1 MTTLDTQEQALLAW
15 MKHREGSLAYSNDR
29 PDKLYPDSSGR
40 SDCSGVIWAAYA
52 AIGVRLQAIDM
63 SYEMAT
69 TGTPIASG
77 ATIAQF
83 RAIAHLLRP
92 GDIVAMAL
100 KSGYGSGTRI
110 NHVELSTGP
119 GLRSWGHGGYPHKY
133 GPVLTDITDQYTLG
147 DATWWTVRRIL
158 DPTPDTKPVPTEE
171 GEPEMTII
179 KSPNRPHALTGPGC
193 VHIFRNGEE
202 LETTLTVLKP
212 AVKDA
217 INDRQYDV
225 IRAVIY
231 AGTLDAE
238 TTKTQLADIYAA
250 LDKEPQA

>member
-15 MKHREGSLAYSNDR
+15 MERREASLAYSNDR
-29 PDKLYPDSSGR
+29 PDKLYPDSSGK

-52 AIGVRLQAIDM
+52 AIGVRLQAVDM
-63 SYEMAT
+63 SYEMAAA
-69 TGTPIASG
+69 GTPIASG
-77 ATIAQF
+77 ATITQF

-110 NHVELSTGP
+110 NHVEMSTGP
-119 GLRSWGHGGYPHKY
+119 LLTSWGHGGYPHKY
-133 GPVLTDITDQYTLG
+133 GPVLTDITDAYTLG

-158 DPTPDTKPVPTEE
+158 DLTPDTQPTPTESE
-171 GEPEMTII
+171 PPEMTII
-179 KSPNRPHALTGPGC
+179 KSPNRPHALAGPGC
-193 VHIFRNGEE
+193 FHIFRNSEE
-202 LETTLTVLKP
+202 LETALTVLKP

-225 IRAVIY
+225 VRAVIL

-238 TTKTQLADIYAA
+238 TTKTQLDTIYAA
-250 LDKEPQA
+250 LDKETSE

>member
-69 TGTPIASG
+69 AGTPIASG

-133 GPVLTDITDQYTLG
+133 GPVLTDITDAYTLG
-147 DATWWTVRRIL
+147 DATWRTVRRIL
-158 DPTPDTKPVPTEE
+158 TPTPDTKPAESD
-171 GEPEMTII
+171 PEMTI
-179 KSPNRPHALTGPGC
+179 
-193 VHIFRNGEE
+193 F
-202 LETTLTVLKP
+202 
-212 AVKDA
+212 
-217 INDRQYDV
+217 
-225 IRAVIY
+225 
-231 AGTLDAE
+231 
-238 TTKTQLADIYAA
+238 
-250 LDKEPQA
+250 